1 MITHHGY
8 CLAKL
13 GIDDRLYAY
22 INIPKNASSFT
33 KIIWDG
39 ARPLDFLTGKLPTDT
54 EYVIVLRDPLRRW
67 LSGVAEA
74 IHTEHELIENINFNE
89 MFDQIV
95 LDDHTA
101 PQVDFLAGLD
111 YNKVVWFK
119 MEDDLQNTL
128 LDYVKDKFIL
138 PKHNFQSLSDRGY
151 FNRTQD
157 DQKKRAIVENLKVLM
172 KIEPELRTRIEDF
185 FKDDYELYN
194 NVQYYSK
201 EL

>member
-1 MITHHGY
+1 MISHNGY

-13 GIDDRLYAY
+13 GIDNRLYAY

-39 ARPLDFLTGKLPTDT
+39 ARPLNFLTGKLPADT

-74 IHTEHELIENINFNE
+74 IHTEHELIENINFGE

-128 LDYVKDKFIL
+128 LDYVKDKFVL

-172 KIEPELRTRIEDF
+172 KIEPEIRTRIEQF
-185 FKDDYELYN
+185 YEKDYELYN
-194 NVQYYSK
+194 SVNYYT
-201 EL
+201 LRT